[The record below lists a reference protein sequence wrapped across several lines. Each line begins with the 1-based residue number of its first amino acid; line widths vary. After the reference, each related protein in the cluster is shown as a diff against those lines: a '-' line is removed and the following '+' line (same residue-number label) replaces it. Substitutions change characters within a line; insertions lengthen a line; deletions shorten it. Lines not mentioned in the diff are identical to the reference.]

1 MSIGTVTM
9 RRGLVISS
17 IGQVGNVAAYDAID
31 KPAFIFGHPDE
42 TSRHMQRHGIFE
54 RDLIEWCKQFIGPGR
69 DFVDIGAH
77 AGTYAITLAPFCR
90 KVYAFEAQR
99 MTYYQLCG
107 GIALNQYDNVEAYNV
122 ALSDER
128 DRYANL
134 HVTSPDGGGSTLDLS
149 AAKSQGHRNIRTERC
164 DVALLD
170 DFKLEKRLTGAPI
183 SFIKIDVEGWERR
196 VIQGGLQTL
205 EINGWPPILFEAW
218 PNDWYADQKKQL
230 FTLLNDLG
238 YGVEPAP
245 NSANMFTAVHP

>member
-1 MSIGTVTM
+1 M
-9 RRGLVISS
+9 RRGLVMSS
-17 IGQVGNVAAYDAID
+17 IGQIGNVTAYDAID

-42 TSRHMQRHGIFE
+42 TSKHIHRHGIFE
-54 RDLIEWCKQFIGPGR
+54 RDLIEWSKRYLSPDT

-77 AGTYAITLAPFCR
+77 AGTYALSLAPHCR

-128 DRYANL
+128 DRFASLY
-134 HVTSPDGGGSTLDLS
+134 VTSPDGGGSTLDAS
-149 AAKSQGHRNIRTERC
+149 VVQHQGHRSVNEMPKVERC

-170 DFKLEKRLTGAPI
+170 DFKLERRLTGGRI
-183 SFIKIDVEGWERR
+183 SLIKIDVEGWERQ

-205 EINGWPPILFEAW
+205 ELNGWPPILFEAW
-218 PNDWYADQKKQL
+218 PNDWYAEQKQRL
-230 FTLLNDLG
+230 FGLLRDLG
-238 YGVEPAP
+238 YNVSPAP
-245 NSANMFTAVHP
+245 VSANMFVATSDAK